1 MATTTNTT
9 NAIEFKVD
17 RATLWDKITGY
28 FSINDFLE
36 TMAKDKQQ
44 HDAQMLERRAKD
56 TRYKRIYSKVVIE

>member
-9 NAIEFKVD
+9 NAIEFKVE

-44 HDAQMLERRAKD
+44 RDAQMLERRAKD
-56 TRYKRIYSKVVIE
+56 TRYKRIYSKVTIE